1 MKIGELILLGSSVTF
16 EILVIVAGTR
26 LKTFI
31 FYDHFGRRVC
41 YFHGQASLL
50 LTC

>member
-1 MKIGELILLGSSVTF
+1 MKIGELILLGSSVAF

-31 FYDHFGRRVC
+31 FMITSVGVFVIFMDRQVF
-41 YFHGQASLL
+41 F
-50 LTC
+50 